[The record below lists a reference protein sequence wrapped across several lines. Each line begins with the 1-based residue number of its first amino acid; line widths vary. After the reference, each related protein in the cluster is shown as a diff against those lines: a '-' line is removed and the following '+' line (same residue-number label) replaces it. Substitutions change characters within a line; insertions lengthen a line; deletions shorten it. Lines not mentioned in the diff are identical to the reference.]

1 MHDLVIRN
9 GLIVDGS
16 GKKPFIGDIAI
27 DNENISLVSNSI
39 LDKGKEEIDAEGK
52 LVTPGWVDTLRRTSL
67 LGSLFNTIELAWSY
81 YCCHGKLWS
90 RLCPS

>member
-27 DNENISLVSNSI
+27 DNENISLVSSSI
-39 LDKGKEEIDAEGK
+39 TEKGKEEIDAEGK
-52 LVTPGWVDTLRRTSL
+52 
-67 LGSLFNTIELAWSY
+67 
-81 YCCHGKLWS
+81 
-90 RLCPS
+90 